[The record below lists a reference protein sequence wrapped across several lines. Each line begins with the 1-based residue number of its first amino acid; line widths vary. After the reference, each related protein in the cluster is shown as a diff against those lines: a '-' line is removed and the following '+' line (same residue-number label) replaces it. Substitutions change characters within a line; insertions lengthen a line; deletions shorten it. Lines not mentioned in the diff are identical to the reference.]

1 MKVDWGFL
9 NTFNQVAFKG
19 WSAGWLWIYTGFVWG
34 VAAVWAS
41 ATGNTTP
48 DGWLLA
54 WLGGLTAYSGVSA
67 YQYKAMRDTD
77 YGALERTNGKAVEE

>member
-1 MKVDWGFL
+1 MKVDWTFL

-19 WSAGWLWIYTGFVWG
+19 WSAVWLWIYTGFIWG
-34 VAAVWAS
+34 VGVVVAV
-41 ATGNTTP
+41 ATEHALP
-48 DGWLLA
+48 EGWLLA

-77 YGALERTNGKAVEE
+77 YGALERTNGKAEE